1 MKYPWSF
8 LVGYPFD
15 FLHAMFFRMLA
26 PLYAECRA
34 KAACPWVI
42 GGHRG
47 RIYED
52 NSAAVH
58 KYVAESTDQEIIW
71 ISANPELTH
80 ELRGRGYKVLRKNSW
95 KARLAMIK
103 APVVIFSHGEDDI
116 DQFFRYFRKSA
127 GLRIHLNHGQ
137 NFAKTGYFA
146 VPAAAGWNEQKR
158 REMQKKFA
166 DFDYMLAGSEYEKLM
181 FLKAMPYKPE
191 SAFVPDCGCAHV
203 DKLIVAAK
211 GKPEG
216 RILWF
221 PTFRDDAAD
230 AEQLNRMEAE
240 VLHSETLRRYLE
252 RTGRKFT
259 LVRHINSGTG
269 SFGDVAPC
277 FEIRD
282 VQEIGELLPTAECLV
297 SDYSSIAID
306 WLIFDRP
313 LVRFAFDVE
322 RYTRKRSF
330 YIPLDEFVLGKD
342 VKTVD
347 ELAEFIS
354 SGAWKDRT
362 PYLAKIEFYKK
373 KIFPNPEPTHT
384 EICVAKIRELL
395 HQRQAT

>member
-1 MKYPWSF
+1 MKYSWTF

-15 FLHAMFFRMLA
+15 FLHAMFFRLLA
-26 PLYAECRA
+26 PLYAKCRA
-34 KAACPWVI
+34 EGKCPWVI

-52 NSAAVH
+52 NAAAVH
-58 KYVAESTDQEIIW
+58 GYVAESTDQEIIW
-71 ISANPELTH
+71 ISASKQLTREL
-80 ELRGRGYKVLRKNSW
+80 EGRGYRVLRRNSW

-103 APVVIFSHGEDDI
+103 APVAIYSHGEDDI
-116 DQFFRYFRKSA
+116 DQFFKYFRKQS

-146 VPAAAGWNEQKR
+146 VPAAASWSEQKR
-158 REMQKKFA
+158 AEMQKKFA
-166 DFDYMLAGSEYEKLM
+166 DFDYMLAGSEYEKQM

-191 SAFVPDCGCAHV
+191 SAFIPDCGCAHV
-203 DKLIVAAK
+203 DKLIRAA
-211 GKPEG
+211 GDKPEG

-221 PTFRDDAAD
+221 PTFRDDAED

-252 RTGRKFT
+252 STGRKFT

-269 SFGDVAPC
+269 NFGDIAPC
-277 FEIRD
+277 FEVRD
-282 VQEIGELLPTAECLV
+282 IQEIGKLLPTAECLI
-297 SDYSSIAID
+297 SDYSSLAID

-313 LVRFAFDVE
+313 LVRFAFDIE

-330 YIPLDEFVLGKD
+330 YSPLDELVLGKD
-342 VKTVD
+342 VKTAE
-347 ELAEFIS
+347 ELADFLAS
-354 SGAWKDRT
+354 DAWKDRT
-362 PYLAKIEFYKK
+362 PYLPKIDFYKN
-373 KIFPNPEPTHT
+373 KIFPNLEPTHS

-395 HQRQAT
+395 QQRQAK

>member
-1 MKYPWSF
+1 MKYSWTF

-15 FLHAMFFRMLA
+15 FLHAMFFRLLA
-26 PLYAECRA
+26 SLYAKCRA
-34 KAACPWVI
+34 EGKSPWVI

-52 NSAAVH
+52 NAAAVH
-58 KYVAESTDQEIIW
+58 SYVAESTDQEIIW
-71 ISANPELTH
+71 ISASKQLTREL
-80 ELRGRGYKVLRKNSW
+80 EGRGYRVLRRNSW

-103 APVVIFSHGEDDI
+103 APVAIYSHGEDDI
-116 DQFFRYFRKSA
+116 DQFFKYFRKQS

-146 VPAAAGWNEQKR
+146 VPAAASWSEQKR
-158 REMQKKFA
+158 AEMQKKFA
-166 DFDYMLAGSEYEKLM
+166 DFDYMLAGSEYEKQM

-191 SAFVPDCGCAHV
+191 SAFIPDCGCAHV
-203 DKLIVAAK
+203 DKLIRTA
-211 GKPEG
+211 GDKPEG

-221 PTFRDDAAD
+221 PTFRDDAED
-230 AEQLNRMEAE
+230 AEQLNRMESE

-252 RTGRKFT
+252 STDRKFT

-269 SFGDVAPC
+269 SFGDIAPC

-282 VQEIGELLPTAECLV
+282 IQEIGKLLPTAECLI
-297 SDYSSIAID
+297 SDYSSLAID

-313 LVRFAFDVE
+313 LVRFAFDIE

-330 YIPLDEFVLGKD
+330 YIPLDELVLGRD
-342 VKTVD
+342 VKTAE
-347 ELAEFIS
+347 ELADFLAS
-354 SGAWKDRT
+354 DAWKDRT
-362 PYLAKIEFYKK
+362 PYLPKIEFYKN
-373 KIFPNPEPTHT
+373 KIFPNLEPTHS

-395 HQRQAT
+395 QQRQAK